1 MAKYDKSM
9 EYISQT
15 QTLIG
20 QQRKRL
26 VDQDTGE
33 VIEVDQIT
41 KRALGQKQFWKIYL
55 MDFLQV
61 LGGFEY
67 KQLDVLIYIL
77 EHTEAANN
85 TFIGTYRSLEKS
97 VGVSY
102 DTVRRTITLLQGK
115 GFLKKVSNGVYQVSP
130 TIMMKGSEHKKSL
143 LPTTSTTKSKN
154 HRKRTKA
161 RLQGALLRKANLK
174 KGSSCDGSRCPFL
187 IFHALC
193 PACGFVTSSG
203 ITVPL
208 HGREAVGIPLPTLS
222 AWSYPLRSA
231 SARPLSEQVS

>member
-26 VDQDTGE
+26 IDQDTGE

-61 LGGFEY
+61 LGGFES

-143 LPTTSTTKSKN
+143 LLNYFNDQQQEPQLDGQMTTEE
-154 HRKRTKA
+154 
-161 RLQGALLRKANLK
+161 L
-174 KGSSCDGSRCPFL
+174 
-187 IFHALC
+187 
-193 PACGFVTSSG
+193 
-203 ITVPL
+203 
-208 HGREAVGIPLPTLS
+208 
-222 AWSYPLRSA
+222 
-231 SARPLSEQVS
+231 

>member
-67 KQLDVLIYIL
+67 KQLDVLIYIWSIPKPQTTL
-77 EHTEAANN
+77 SSAHTEALKKA
-85 TFIGTYRSLEKS
+85 SA
-97 VGVSY
+97 VSY
-102 DTVRRTITLLQGK
+102 DTVRRDDYSLQGK

-143 LPTTSTTKSKN
+143 LLNYFNDK
-154 HRKRTKA
+154 
-161 RLQGALLRKANLK
+161 
-174 KGSSCDGSRCPFL
+174 
-187 IFHALC
+187 
-193 PACGFVTSSG
+193 
-203 ITVPL
+203 
-208 HGREAVGIPLPTLS
+208 
-222 AWSYPLRSA
+222 
-231 SARPLSEQVS
+231 EQEPQKED

>member
-26 VDQDTGE
+26 IDQDTGE

-67 KQLDVLIYIL
+67 KQLDVLIYNL

-143 LPTTSTTKSKN
+143 LLNYFNDQQQEPQLDGQMTTEE
-154 HRKRTKA
+154 
-161 RLQGALLRKANLK
+161 L
-174 KGSSCDGSRCPFL
+174 
-187 IFHALC
+187 
-193 PACGFVTSSG
+193 
-203 ITVPL
+203 
-208 HGREAVGIPLPTLS
+208 
-222 AWSYPLRSA
+222 
-231 SARPLSEQVS
+231 

>member
-1 MAKYDKSM
+1 MAKFDKSM

-85 TFIGTYRSLEKS
+85 TFIGTYRSLEKN

-143 LPTTSTTKSKN
+143 LLITSTTKSKSRN
-154 HRKRTKA
+154 WKGKCLPKNCKSVIARRFYGLNGVPCHPAKA
-161 RLQGALLRKANLK
+161 KAQIIYGERELRRQLPLFYLYL
-174 KGSSCDGSRCPFL
+174 SRP
-187 IFHALC
+187 
-193 PACGFVTSSG
+193 
-203 ITVPL
+203 
-208 HGREAVGIPLPTLS
+208 
-222 AWSYPLRSA
+222 RS
-231 SARPLSEQVS
+231 

>member
-85 TFIGTYRSLEKS
+85 TFIGTYRSLEKKRRRELRYCRKDNKTLARQGLYEK
-97 VGVSY
+97 GVERCIPSQPNHY
-102 DTVRRTITLLQGK
+102 DERLGTQ
-115 GFLKKVSNGVYQVSP
+115 KKAY
-130 TIMMKGSEHKKSL
+130 
-143 LPTTSTTKSKN
+143 
-154 HRKRTKA
+154 
-161 RLQGALLRKANLK
+161 
-174 KGSSCDGSRCPFL
+174 C
-187 IFHALC
+187 
-193 PACGFVTSSG
+193 
-203 ITVPL
+203 
-208 HGREAVGIPLPTLS
+208 
-222 AWSYPLRSA
+222 
-231 SARPLSEQVS
+231 

>member
-1 MAKYDKSM
+1 MTYDKSM

-55 MDFLQV
+55 MDFLQI

-77 EHTEAANN
+77 ENTGSANN
-85 TFIGTYRSLEKS
+85 TFIGTYRKVEKN

-102 DTVRRTITLLQGK
+102 DTVRRTFKKLQEQKDGS
-115 GFLKKVSNGVYQVSP
+115 GISFLTKVSNGVYQVSP
-130 TIMMKGSEHKKSL
+130 TIMMKGSEHKKNL
-143 LPTTSTTKSKN
+143 LLNYYDDNIKN
-154 HRKRTKA
+154 K
-161 RLQGALLRKANLK
+161 
-174 KGSSCDGSRCPFL
+174 
-187 IFHALC
+187 
-193 PACGFVTSSG
+193 
-203 ITVPL
+203 
-208 HGREAVGIPLPTLS
+208 
-222 AWSYPLRSA
+222 
-231 SARPLSEQVS
+231 

>member
-1 MAKYDKSM
+1 MSKSTGYDKSM
-9 EYISQT
+9 EYVSQT

-67 KQLDVLIYIL
+67 KQLDVLVYIL

-85 TFIGTYRSLEKS
+85 TFIGTYRSLEKN

-102 DTVRRTITLLQGK
+102 DTVRRTIKVLQEK
-115 GFLKKVSNGVYQVSP
+115 KFLKRVSNGVYQVSP

-143 LPTTSTTKSKN
+143 LLNYFADEEQTSEN
-154 HRKRTKA
+154 
-161 RLQGALLRKANLK
+161 
-174 KGSSCDGSRCPFL
+174 
-187 IFHALC
+187 
-193 PACGFVTSSG
+193 
-203 ITVPL
+203 
-208 HGREAVGIPLPTLS
+208 
-222 AWSYPLRSA
+222 
-231 SARPLSEQVS
+231 SEENEE

>member
-20 QQRKRL
+20 SQKKRL
-26 VDQDTGE
+26 QDLDTGE
-33 VIEVDQIT
+33 LIEVDQIT

-77 EHTEAANN
+77 EHTEAASN

-130 TIMMKGSEHKKSL
+130 TIMMKGTEHKKQL
-143 LPTTSTTKSKN
+143 LLN
-154 HRKRTKA
+154 YYDDKA
-161 RLQGALLRKANLK
+161 E
-174 KGSSCDGSRCPFL
+174 
-187 IFHALC
+187 
-193 PACGFVTSSG
+193 TSS
-203 ITVPL
+203 
-208 HGREAVGIPLPTLS
+208 E
-222 AWSYPLRSA
+222 
-231 SARPLSEQVS
+231 EE